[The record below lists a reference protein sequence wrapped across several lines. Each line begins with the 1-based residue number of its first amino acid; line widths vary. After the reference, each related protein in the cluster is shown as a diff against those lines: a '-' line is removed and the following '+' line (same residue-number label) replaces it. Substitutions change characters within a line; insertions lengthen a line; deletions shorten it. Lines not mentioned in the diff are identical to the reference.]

1 MVLRQGHEAFLLAAQ
16 AADARDSSAAV
27 GRTRAYIPL
36 GPTVVWVRQLSVCF
50 DSTSFVVI
58 NRACRLVHRRIVPVA
73 GFRDFV
79 SYF

>member
-1 MVLRQGHEAFLLAAQ
+1 MVLRQGHEAELRRLGASAIRLL
-16 AADARDSSAAV
+16 RV
-27 GRTRAYIPL
+27 N
-36 GPTVVWVRQLSVCF
+36 
-50 DSTSFVVI
+50 STSFVVI